1 MKGKFY
7 FICVFAAA
15 VSLTAGCSSA
25 EPSVSSE
32 NLLET
37 PAVSQSAEEDA
48 QTPSDGTQQ
57 TSGDWQG
64 VPELPAEGPVFQ
76 AGTWLATET
85 GAVTYYFFDADGTS
99 GRTASQ
105 ENGMGIGFTYSV
117 EGSQA
122 VFYMGSADTPA
133 KGVLER
139 TDAGQVTIRWE
150 DGREELLIFLSAEGS
165 DSFRFYSNDALCDL
179 AVNFYSHTAGE
190 NETISAAA
198 VTNEDGSVTIQVY
211 ENLGDHNSTCA
222 WYNVDRYTAKG
233 TDLNTGEAV
242 DFNVSGQE

>member
-1 MKGKFY
+1 
-7 FICVFAAA
+7 
-15 VSLTAGCSSA
+15 
-25 EPSVSSE
+25 
-32 NLLET
+32 
-37 PAVSQSAEEDA
+37 
-48 QTPSDGTQQ
+48 
-57 TSGDWQG
+57 
-64 VPELPAEGPVFQ
+64 
-76 AGTWLATET
+76 
-85 GAVTYYFFDADGTS
+85 
-99 GRTASQ
+99 
-105 ENGMGIGFTYSV
+105 MGIGFTYSV